1 MHANAIIFERAW
13 SSPAPSPAAASGT
26 RYRPNDGQS
35 GAGSGAGLVLFSGRC
50 VAPPDS
56 LGPTR
61 VPDRRA
67 LDITSRAALHGP
79 PMHHRR
85 CPGSLP
91 HIRALQQPDRALTP
105 PHAIRSRAPG
115 IDRRALERSVLVRDA
130 RMHHTPL
137 LARVW
142 PDIASCCT
150 TCVAQLR
157 ADESAPPASRCFC
170 ARSRRMAPAHALPRT
185 LPTLQHADNGLHT
198 CVHSCST
205 DTQGYLRGV

>member
-1 MHANAIIFERAW
+1 MILAGLH
-13 SSPAPSPAAASGT
+13 SGVT
-26 RYRPNDGQS
+26 KGPKYCRYRPNDGQS

-79 PMHHRR
+79 PMHHVVTRHSPAAAPAHCLTSER
-85 CPGSLP
+85 CNSPIERSYRHTRSARVLPGSIGV
-91 HIRALQQPDRALTP
+91 HSSAAC
-105 PHAIRSRAPG
+105 SC
-115 IDRRALERSVLVRDA
+115 E
-130 RMHHTPL
+130 MHHTPL

-205 DTQGYLRGV
+205 DTQGYLRGG